1 MASKENP
8 SSPELFTFYINESL
22 THIEAYPKAGK
33 TSLATSL
40 ALDAAIYCNQ
50 KVLFFSPGKEQKK
63 DIYHR
68 LFSALKKWELDR
80 VEDVSKNPTSEV
92 FDQYEDT
99 MFDLRNLKLIIEPT
113 NDLSF
118 TELRRLCLFHAHYQK
133 VSLII
138 IDDFHLIRDAAQIR
152 HIQELKKM
160 ADILRIPC
168 ILFTPLPTVEDADLR
183 GISQLNVYLDTCS
196 DLCLWLDRPVYEI
209 EAQLEMI
216 KIPMVEGTTPIPL
229 TFNPLTRHFTD
240 IEMIGLHLATAH
252 LQPVDG

>member
-8 SSPELFTFYINESL
+8 SSPKLFSFYIDESL
-22 THIEAYPKAGK
+22 THIKAYPKAGK

-40 ALDAAIYCNQ
+40 ALDAAIYCDQ

-68 LFSALKKWELDR
+68 LFAALRGWELDR
-80 VEDVSKNPTSEV
+80 IEEVGKNPISEA
-92 FDQYEDT
+92 FDEYEDT
-99 MFDLRNLKLIIEPT
+99 MLDLLNLKLIIEPT
-113 NDLSF
+113 NDLPF
-118 TELRRLCLFHAHYQK
+118 VELRRLCLFQTHYQK

-138 IDDFHLIRDAAQIR
+138 IDDFHLIRDAAQVH

-183 GISQLNVYLDTCS
+183 RISQLNVHLDTCS

-209 EAQLEMI
+209 EARLEMI
-216 KIPMVEGTTPIPL
+216 KIPMVEEAIPIPL
-229 TFNPLTRHFTD
+229 TFNPLTLHFTD
-240 IEMIGLHLATAH
+240 VEMIGLHLATAH